1 MSAIQHNSQPAKNG
15 QFINEL
21 IMSQEIVEDT
31 ITVTVNGEQQ
41 QLAAGATVADLVATM
56 DLQGRRVA
64 VECNLEI
71 VPKTEHATTLLK
83 TGDVLEI
90 VHAIGGG

>member
-1 MSAIQHNSQPAKNG
+1 M
-15 QFINEL
+15 NESGTSTNL
-21 IMSQEIVEDT
+21 
-31 ITVTVNGEQQ
+31 ITVTVNGDQQ
-41 QLAAGATVADLVATM
+41 QLASGATIADLLDGM
-56 DLQGRRVA
+56 DLQGKRVA

-71 VPKTEHATTLLK
+71 VPKALHATTALN

>member
-1 MSAIQHNSQPAKNG
+1 
-15 QFINEL
+15 
-21 IMSQEIVEDT
+21 MSQDIVENT
-31 ITVTVNGEQQ
+31 ITVTVNGDEQ
-41 QLAAGATVADLVATM
+41 QLAAGATVADLVAGM

-71 VPKTEHATTLLK
+71 VPKAEHATTILK
-83 TGDVLEI
+83 AGDVLEI

>member
-1 MSAIQHNSQPAKNG
+1 
-15 QFINEL
+15 
-21 IMSQEIVEDT
+21 MSQEIVEDT

-90 VHAIGGG
+90 VHAIGGS

>member
-1 MSAIQHNSQPAKNG
+1 M
-15 QFINEL
+15 
-21 IMSQEIVEDT
+21 
-31 ITVTVNGEQQ
+31 TVTVNGEQQ

-64 VECNLEI
+64 VERNLEI
-71 VPKTEHATTLLK
+71 VPKAEHAATLLQA
-83 TGDVLEI
+83 GDVLEI

>member
-1 MSAIQHNSQPAKNG
+1 
-15 QFINEL
+15 
-21 IMSQEIVEDT
+21 MSQDKVEDT
-31 ITVTVNGEQQ
+31 IIVTVNGEQQ

-71 VPKTEHATTLLK
+71 VPKAEHATTLLK
-83 TGDVLEI
+83 SGDVLEI

>member
-1 MSAIQHNSQPAKNG
+1 MNESA
-15 QFINEL
+15 
-21 IMSQEIVEDT
+21 MSQDT
-31 ITVTVNGEQQ
+31 ITVTVNGEPQ
-41 QLAAGATVADLVATM
+41 QLATGATIADLVASL

-71 VPKTEHATTLLK
+71 VPKAEHATTTLK
-83 TGDVLEI
+83 AGDVLEV

>member
-1 MSAIQHNSQPAKNG
+1 MPQDK
-15 QFINEL
+15 
-21 IMSQEIVEDT
+21 VENT

-64 VECNLEI
+64 VERNLEI
-71 VPKTEHATTLLK
+71 VPKAEHAATPLQA
-83 TGDVLEI
+83 GDVLEI

>member
-1 MSAIQHNSQPAKNG
+1 MPQDK
-15 QFINEL
+15 
-21 IMSQEIVEDT
+21 VENT

-64 VECNLEI
+64 VERNLEI
-71 VPKTEHATTLLK
+71 VPKAEHAATLLQA
-83 TGDVLEI
+83 GDVLEI

>member
-1 MSAIQHNSQPAKNG
+1 
-15 QFINEL
+15 
-21 IMSQEIVEDT
+21 MSQEIVEDT